1 MATNSHQSKEC
12 GSKCCITPAASW
24 SSDFDKRWPPGPN
37 IIALRARANTFA
49 AGCLGMKDCL
59 CVFFII
65 TIEDEDNKTNFSSL
79 HFYPQSRLYAHT
91 VHGVGK
97 DTGSDV
103 N

>member
-1 MATNSHQSKEC
+1 M
-12 GSKCCITPAASW
+12 
-24 SSDFDKRWPPGPN
+24 
-37 IIALRARANTFA
+37 
-49 AGCLGMKDCL
+49 
-59 CVFFII
+59 FFII

-103 N
+103 NREGARGTFLN